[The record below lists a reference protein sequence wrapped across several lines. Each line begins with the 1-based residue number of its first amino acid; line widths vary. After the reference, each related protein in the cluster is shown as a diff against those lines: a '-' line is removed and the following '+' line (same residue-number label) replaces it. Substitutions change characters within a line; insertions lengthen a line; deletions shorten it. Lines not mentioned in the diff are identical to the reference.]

1 MKKQIGIGIGAAVV
15 IIAALA
21 FVLNEPPEENRSFV
35 FTNESDQEI
44 TSETTSEGTDY
55 SVSLSETVGI
65 KNPWEIHSICLI
77 FFNYCQNGTL

>member
-65 KNPWEIHSICLI
+65 KNP
-77 FFNYCQNGTL
+77 